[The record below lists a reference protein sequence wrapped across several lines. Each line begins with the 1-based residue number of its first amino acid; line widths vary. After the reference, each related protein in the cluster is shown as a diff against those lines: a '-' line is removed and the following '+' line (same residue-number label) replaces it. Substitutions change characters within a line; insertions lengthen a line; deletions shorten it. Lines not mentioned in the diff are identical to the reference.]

1 MFENP
6 LVVRL
11 VSLAR
16 TLALSWGVLVG
27 PAAQRAAAQN
37 DVAGEI
43 AVGII
48 EGRERNL
55 SAYPFAYYTP
65 ETELAFGA
73 GGIVTYYTSR
83 TEREL
88 RPSKTS
94 LSGYYSTRGQ
104 FSF

>member
-6 LVVRL
+6 VVVRL

-37 DVAGEI
+37 DVAGEL

-48 EGRERNL
+48 EGEVTVEGITGL
-55 SAYPFAYYTP
+55 AGFAWD
-65 ETELAFGA
+65 
-73 GGIVTYYTSR
+73 
-83 TEREL
+83 
-88 RPSKTS
+88 
-94 LSGYYSTRGQ
+94 
-104 FSF
+104 